1 LEIRQITLALFG
13 EGLSKGFG
21 VFIPMVQDVPGFLI
35 VPKKTNSPKKL
46 LFSVWITTGST
57 SNPFFVTGG
66 PAGNAIEGFSRWNQG
81 MSVRIGEISY
91 LRNDLELNQRLFGH
105 DPKTLQRVIA
115 NEKET
120 RAKHHFGE
128 KPIYTYEFFPFGK
141 AQGVFGGK
149 GIAARIERITLQ
161 ELLRA
166 APKAVLYPSL
176 FMTELREKQLKSRG
190 MKIEHGTQPLYAQNI
205 LQAINRQIRRQKVK
219 HRPKEPAERL
229 VYARF
234 AGKKLRKW

>member
-1 LEIRQITLALFG
+1 
-13 EGLSKGFG
+13 
-21 VFIPMVQDVPGFLI
+21 MVKNIPGFLI
-35 VPKKTNSPKKL
+35 VPKKTNSPRKL

-66 PAGNAIEGFSRWNQG
+66 PARNAIDGFSRWNQG
-81 MSVRIGEISY
+81 VSVRIGEISY
-91 LRNDLELNQRLFGH
+91 LRNDSELKQRLFGH
-105 DPKTLQRVIA
+105 DPKSLQRVNA
-115 NEKET
+115 EEKER

-141 AQGVFGGK
+141 VQEVFGGK
-149 GIAARIERITLQ
+149 GIAARIERVTLQ
-161 ELLRA
+161 ELLRV
-166 APKAVLYPSL
+166 APKAILYPSL

-190 MKIEHGTQPLYAQNI
+190 VKIEYGTQPLYAQNI

-229 VYARF
+229 VYARL
-234 AGKKLRKW
+234 AGKKLRNW